1 MSPARFYQ
9 KYIKNNMF
17 TKMSA
22 VNLLIA
28 VVTIVTL
35 SFLMYYF
42 LFQSAVRSELDIQR
56 SAVERVERHVNQ
68 NI

>member
-1 MSPARFYQ
+1 
-9 KYIKNNMF
+9 MF
-17 TKMSA
+17 TKMLLIS
-22 VNLLIA
+22 LIA

-68 NI
+68 NM